1 LANPLRAGLISDASA
16 WPYVKTWPL
25 R

>member
-1 LANPLRAGLISDASA
+1 LANPLRTGLISDASA
-16 WPYVKTWPL
+16 WSYVKTWPL